1 MTPRTIEIEF
11 AEQLARQQEDQYPMD
26 LTLEGPIMNQ
36 LHPRLIWAK
45 LQFIHNPNLVSD
57 KVSLDGWNY
66 ACFNSLDEAVLNFP
80 EISLKFVGRPWSF
93 KRFLDE
99 NHSKAIIDFPPLGT
113 VVLSRDTLESNV
125 DNKFS
130 EHLLPIWLNYALSP
144 ELWGPQGKWTR
155 FHDRIHKFLSEKNL
169 LKGQDYCGYYPLEE
183 RVKRLEGCGFIGTQ
197 LEKSYV
203 LVLPWTFSLSALNK
217 LEEII
222 RQEF

>member
-11 AEQLARQQEDQYPMD
+11 AEQLAQQQEDRYPLD
-26 LTLEGPIMNQ
+26 LSLEGPIMYQ

-45 LQFIHNPNLVSD
+45 LQFNQNPLIPI
-57 KVSLDGWNY
+57 KVPIDGWNY
-66 ACFNSLDEAVLNFP
+66 ACFTSIEEASSKFP

-99 NHSKAIIDFPPLGT
+99 NHSEAIIDFPPLGT
-113 VVLSRDTLESNV
+113 VVLSRKFLESSVV
-125 DNKFS
+125 DNLAES
-130 EHLLPIWLNYALSP
+130 LLPIWLTYALSP

-155 FHDRIHKFLSEKNL
+155 FHQRIQKLLDEKALLNGESFL
-169 LKGQDYCGYYPLEE
+169 GYYQLNE
-183 RVKRLEGCGFIGTQ
+183 RVKHLEKFGFIGTY
-197 LEKSYV
+197 LEKSYI

-217 LEEII
+217 FEETL